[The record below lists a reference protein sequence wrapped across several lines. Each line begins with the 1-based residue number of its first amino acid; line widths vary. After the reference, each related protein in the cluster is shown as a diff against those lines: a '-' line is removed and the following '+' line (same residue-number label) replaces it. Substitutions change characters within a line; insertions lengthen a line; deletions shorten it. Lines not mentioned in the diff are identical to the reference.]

1 LTDNF
6 RTFHLPKLR
15 ELLRARALIIEQF
28 ERKQLEFD
36 AQKAIWRVLKA
47 IAPGENICVQA
58 GLAVAFVKEEL
69 RLISAKLAALNMW
82 IGELENELFGRAE
95 QFDDWNSEPH

>member
-1 LTDNF
+1 LADNF

-15 ELLRARALIIEQF
+15 KLLRARVLIIAQF

-69 RLISAKLAALNMW
+69 RLISAKLAALNMR
-82 IGELENELFGRAE
+82 IGELENELFGQAE
-95 QFDDWNSEPH
+95 QVDEWRARH